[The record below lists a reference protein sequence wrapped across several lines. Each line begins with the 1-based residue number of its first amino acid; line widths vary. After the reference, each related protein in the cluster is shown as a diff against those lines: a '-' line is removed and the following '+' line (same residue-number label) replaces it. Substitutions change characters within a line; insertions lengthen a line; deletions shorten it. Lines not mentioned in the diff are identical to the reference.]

1 MINIISFA
9 LFDNSWQNLV
19 LLICQ
24 ARSAL
29 PTVETAEKL
38 SNQLKS
44 NQGVGFQEKGE
55 NIAHNQRPLSM
66 AVYPDICTGFTEY
79 E

>member
-9 LFDNSWQNLV
+9 WFDNSCQNLV

-24 ARSAL
+24 AKSVL
-29 PTVETAEKL
+29 PTVETT
-38 SNQLKS
+38 NQLKKLKS

-55 NIAHNQRPLSM
+55 NIVHNHRSLSM
-66 AVYPDICTGFTEY
+66 AVYPDICTGFSEY